1 LPEGGVVTKK
11 EMVVLAS
18 RATSLYLI
26 FWALNALSYIPAEAF
41 SLSYYAAQA
50 SSARRDYLYKYELL
64 LIGHSAIMSIGLF
77 MAAIWIYKCGPTIEA
92 FLSPSEND
100 RNPDS

>member
-1 LPEGGVVTKK
+1 MTKK

-26 FWALNALSYIPAEAF
+26 FWALSALSYIPGKAF

-50 SSARRDYLYKYELL
+50 SSPRRDYLYKSELIQ
-64 LIGHSAIMSIGLF
+64 IGHTAVMCIGLF
-77 MAAIWIYKCGPTIEA
+77 MAAIWIYRCGPTIEA
-92 FLSPSEND
+92 FLSPSQND
-100 RNPDS
+100 RNPDN